1 MSRCARCDQE
11 VTSGYV
17 ICNRCYKRMEEQV
30 DGSRIINRIGIP
42 AALEQLAEEAAELS
56 QAALKLAR
64 VLRGEN
70 PTPVT
75 RREVRKHLI
84 EEYDEESE
92 RFRKRWEEKKAAEE
106 KDGNRHREEYGKLY
120 DKFLKT
126 Y

>member
-1 MSRCARCDQE
+1 MMIE
-11 VTSGYV
+11 
-17 ICNRCYKRMEEQV
+17 K
-30 DGSRIINRIGIP
+30 IGTP
-42 AALEQLAEEAAELS
+42 AMLEQLAEEAAELS

-75 RREVRKHLI
+75 WREVRKHLI

-106 KDGNRHREEYGKLY
+106 RMETGTGRHMVNCTIN
-120 DKFLKT
+120 F
-126 Y
+126 